1 MPTPMHYD
9 KAVALCGRPL
19 NEGSPVSIR
28 QMLFVRFG
36 RVQRARSGSY
46 ADRERMYLT
55 VEGAKAGGS
64 RYDMWRQHLS
74 SVRPFTDGV
83 RLTGSMPSVVAQSY
97 VKVQND
103 LYVGWVESE
112 GVTSK
117 RRVRSMD
124 QSCGVVEGGCVSV
137 KA

>member
-1 MPTPMHYD
+1 
-9 KAVALCGRPL
+9 
-19 NEGSPVSIR
+19 
-28 QMLFVRFG
+28 
-36 RVQRARSGSY
+36 
-46 ADRERMYLT
+46 MYLT

-74 SVRPFTDGV
+74 NVKPFTDGV
-83 RLTGSMPSVVAQSY
+83 RLTGSMPAVVAQSY

-103 LYVGWVESE
+103 QYVGWVEAE

-117 RRVRSMD
+117 KRFRDMN

>member
-28 QMLFVRFG
+28 QMLFKRFG
-36 RVQRARSGSY
+36 VIQKARSGSY
-46 ADRERMYLT
+46 SDRERAYL
-55 VEGAKAGGS
+55 VAEGSKAGGS

-83 RLTGSMPSVVAQSY
+83 RLTVSMPSVVAQSY

-103 LYVGWVESE
+103 LYVGRVESE

-117 RRVRSMD
+117 KRFRDMN